1 LAAPFRFH
9 QGFLWRWR
17 ARRASA
23 GRRAGQVPC
32 ATSGGDQYCSNDLV
46 LIPSGERE
54 SQCRSRHERA
64 PSEFCC
70 LRQLSQVRARSDS
83 AEPIEHTS
91 FGHEVP
97 PPNPSNTHRLVD
109 RRSNFA
115 RAGNVPRA
123 VPFRFVALADPPAEL
138 ASVSA
143 WAVQSLRESNSH
155 ALRCRVQAVPCVHVQ
170 LSHTIVQQQPYA
182 ERRTQSKNRKAEGVM
197 HLFIRARAKE
207 GSGLVVALLKSST
220 SGSTLRLVFVD
231 DWQRWCRGAPQRRRL
246 GLALPPLPCFGRSRP
261 GAVLTDCKSAGHQ
274 QRINSITTG

>member
-1 LAAPFRFH
+1 
-9 QGFLWRWR
+9 
-17 ARRASA
+17 
-23 GRRAGQVPC
+23 
-32 ATSGGDQYCSNDLV
+32 
-46 LIPSGERE
+46 
-54 SQCRSRHERA
+54 
-64 PSEFCC
+64 
-70 LRQLSQVRARSDS
+70 
-83 AEPIEHTS
+83 
-91 FGHEVP
+91 
-97 PPNPSNTHRLVD
+97 
-109 RRSNFA
+109 
-115 RAGNVPRA
+115 

-220 SGSTLRLVFVD
+220 SGSTSAFSVFVG

-274 QRINSITTG
+274 QRINSITTRLNVGWLGQFSVAQSLVVVPSHRVKGRHGGGGAVVLPKRSLYGGV